1 MSTQSKKRRV
11 AVSVAFNDEKAFVE
25 LNDGLIIGVPF
36 TYTKRLQNA
45 SKVERESVE
54 FIGGGV
60 GLHFPLI
67 DEDISID
74 GIVRDLAPTNEVVRV
89 NISLPKPVLNELDRK
104 AKAAGMSRSAFIAK
118 LAVSA

>member
-1 MSTQSKKRRV
+1 MSAKNKNRRV
-11 AVSVAFNDEKAFVE
+11 AVSIAFNDEKAFVE

-36 TYTKRLQNA
+36 TYAKKLANA

-67 DEDISID
+67 DEDLSVD
-74 GIVRDLAPTNEVVRV
+74 GIVRDLAPTNEAIRV
-89 NISLPKPVLNELDRK
+89 NISLPKPALNELDRK